1 MQRKSFRKQQHTVC
15 LCVHTIRQVKLL
27 HWIAGDMVSV
37 RCRFWTFENLN
48 NGFNKW
54 LFVYLIILKNEHYQK
69 HIYMLRLSTSN
80 GRNGQNSL
88 TWHNLL
94 SHINST
100 GTFTRSLGKHFDC
113 CETWFCCFAVAVA
126 AIAAP
131 VSSYPLHSTRNKNDS
146 NYRDWGLREGRREG
160 QSIAQRT
167 IRETSG
173 RTMSMIFTRR
183 MNA

>member
-1 MQRKSFRKQQHTVC
+1 MTVC
-15 LCVHTIRQVKLL
+15 VFDYLEKRTLPKTHL
-27 HWIAGDMVSV
+27 HS
-37 RCRFWTFENLN
+37 
-48 NGFNKW
+48 
-54 LFVYLIILKNEHYQK
+54 
-69 HIYMLRLSTSN
+69 LRLSASN
-80 GRNGQNSL
+80 RRSGQNSL

-100 GTFTRSLGKHFDC
+100 GTFTRSLCKHFDY

-160 QSIAQRT
+160 TEHRPKDNTRDKWTHYVHDIYSTHERITRFWWTLKQTLVQFYSYCMYTAVLGKCTLQIHERIWIFCQS
-167 IRETSG
+167 
-173 RTMSMIFTRR
+173 FW
-183 MNA
+183 